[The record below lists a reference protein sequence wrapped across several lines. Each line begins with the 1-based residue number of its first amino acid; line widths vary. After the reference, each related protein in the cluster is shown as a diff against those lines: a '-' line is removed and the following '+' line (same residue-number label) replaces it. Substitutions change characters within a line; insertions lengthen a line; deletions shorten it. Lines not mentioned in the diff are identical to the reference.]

1 MAGRSAGVWRCVV
14 NDRLDVFLA
23 SQRRRYAEQVP
34 TAGPSTW
41 PALEGCLAV
50 LCASRSGSTLL
61 CREIESRY
69 RFRRINESLRLDRLA
84 KLAATKSLASVEA
97 SIAETVRMDSEAGWF
112 GFKAGA
118 EALLVGE
125 TSGFLPANLDRFRLI
140 LLVRRDLVAQAVS
153 LTKAQQTTIWH
164 SNQIAK
170 RAPEDTHYSA
180 AQLAQSL
187 RRVLAALETLRLYAK
202 AARVPSARLFYEDFA
217 EGDPSTIGAAC
228 DGLALPRRNA
238 RRTVPWRQVAR
249 IGDAVNL
256 EWAGRFTADMD
267 SETAD
272 LVARYA
278 AFCETSL
285 EAWDSSLAPA
295 PAAA

>member
-1 MAGRSAGVWRCVV
+1 M
-14 NDRLDVFLA
+14 NDRLNVFLA
-23 SQRRRYAEQVP
+23 SQRRRYAEQIP
-34 TAGPSTW
+34 TAAPSAW
-41 PALEGCLAV
+41 PPLEGCLAV

-69 RFRRINESLRLDRLA
+69 RFRRINESLRVHRLA
-84 KLAATKSLASVEA
+84 KLAATKSLDSVDA
-97 SIAETVRMDSEAGWF
+97 ALAETVRGDSEVGWF

-164 SNQIAK
+164 SNQVAN
-170 RAPEDTHYSA
+170 RAPEDALYSA
-180 AQLAQSL
+180 AHVGQSL
-187 RRVLAALETLRLYAK
+187 RRVLAALETLRLYVK
-202 AARVPSARLFYEDFA
+202 AAGVPSARLFYEDFA
-217 EGDPSTIGAAC
+217 EGDPSTIEAAC
-228 DGLALPRRNA
+228 DRLGLPRRIA
-238 RRTVPWRQVAR
+238 RRTQNWRQVAR

-256 EWAGRFTADMD
+256 EWAGRFAADMD
-267 SETAD
+267 AETTD
-272 LVARYA
+272 LAARYA
-278 AFCETSL
+278 TFCETGL